1 MDREQLTAWIREAGE
16 ESFSRSG
23 GPGGQNVNKV
33 NTKVTLKL
41 PVDEIP
47 GLDGEEHERLRTR
60 LGKRINESGELVVRA
75 SEKRSQIENR
85 KAAEERAASLIL
97 ESVKPGR
104 KRKPTRPGRAA
115 RERRLKEKKKRGE
128 RKKQRKPPEPE

>member
-47 GLDGEEHERLRTR
+47 GLDVEEHERLRTR
-60 LGKRINESGELVVRA
+60 LGNRINESGELVVRA

-97 ESVKPGR
+97 EAVKPGR
-104 KRKPTRPGRAA
+104 KRKPTKPGRAA
-115 RERRLKEKKKRGE
+115 RERRLKEKKKRAE
-128 RKKQRKPPEPE
+128 RKKQRKPPKPE